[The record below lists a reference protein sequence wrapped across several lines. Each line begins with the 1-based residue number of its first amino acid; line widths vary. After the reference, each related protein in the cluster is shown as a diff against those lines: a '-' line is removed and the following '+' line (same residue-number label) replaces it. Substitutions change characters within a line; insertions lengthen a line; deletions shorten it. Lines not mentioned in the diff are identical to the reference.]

1 MMMGNWNF
9 IFPYATNLIV
19 ELCTDQEGSGTKL
32 CTGQEGSGTKMCTG
46 QEVSGTK
53 HIMESNATSQDG
65 YTGSWSNEF
74 WPHEKSKH
82 QDPTDDEW
90 DVEEDEWEPVQ
101 HYDEWDIE
109 DEDWEQVDHQFP
121 PTATKEED
129 DQMDE
134 LASEDE
140 CIPTA
145 MTEQPPPKKV
155 TEHQEKTIKY
165 LATLEPDQPLP
176 APGASDTIQDNTE
189 VQDRARPRIKRK
201 TYRPNVK
208 EKDVEHLL
216 ATTKGDHQM
225 VTSKGGQ
232 VYRGKPGRLKG
243 CAGILQDVQPAGLLR
258 IGDVFLAIGVMGVG

>member
-1 MMMGNWNF
+1 MGFWNF
-9 IFPYATNLIV
+9 IFPCATKLIA

-32 CTGQEGSGTKMCTG
+32 CTGQEGSGTKHM
-46 QEVSGTK
+46 
-53 HIMESNATSQDG
+53 MESNATSRDG
-65 YTGSWSNEF
+65 YTG
-74 WPHEKSKH
+74 EKSKH
-82 QDPTDDEW
+82 QDPTDNEW
-90 DVEEDEWEPVQ
+90 DVEEDKWEPVQ
-101 HYDEWDIE
+101 HYDKWDIE

-232 VYRGKPGRLKG
+232 VYRGTPGRLKG
-243 CAGILQDVQPAGLLR
+243 CAGRILFQDVQPAGLLG
-258 IGDVFLAIGVMGVG
+258 ISDMLAMRLM